1 MGLKISKYA
10 GIDIGSNAIRLLIM
24 FVYELENQP
33 TQYKKSSLVRVPIRL
48 GSDVFFNGEVSKK
61 NIDRMKDS
69 MQAFSLLLKAHGVDK
84 YRACAT
90 SAMREAKNGSD
101 VVALLKKETGISIEL
116 IDGEAEAHIIAQT
129 NLSDL
134 LNTKRNFLYVDV
146 GGGSTELNFY
156 SAGEF
161 LGTKSFRLGTVRL
174 LNDNNIQEET
184 KQMKEWILETT
195 RGFTGIS
202 LIGSGG
208 NINHIHKYSG
218 RKNSKPLTYAYLRSY
233 YNTVRSYTYNERIM
247 KMEMK
252 PDRADVIV
260 PATRIYLQAMKW
272 SNAKRVFV
280 PKIGLADGIVKGL
293 HNDSF
298 L

>member
-1 MGLKISKYA
+1 
-10 GIDIGSNAIRLLIM
+10 
-24 FVYELENQP
+24 
-33 TQYKKSSLVRVPIRL
+33 VRVPIRL
-48 GSDVFFNGEVSKK
+48 GSDVFFNSEVSKH
-61 NIDRMKDS
+61 NIERMKDS

-101 VVALLKKETGISIEL
+101 VVKLLKKETGISIEL
-116 IDGEAEAHIIAQT
+116 IDGEAEAHIIAQN

-161 LGTKSFRLGTVRL
+161 LGAKSFRLGTVRL
-174 LNDNNIQEET
+174 LNDKNIQEET
-184 KQMKEWILETT
+184 KRMKEWILETT
-195 RGFTGIS
+195 HGFTGIS

-233 YNTVRSYTYNERIM
+233 YNTVRSYTYN
-247 KMEMK
+247 
-252 PDRADVIV
+252 
-260 PATRIYLQAMKW
+260 
-272 SNAKRVFV
+272 
-280 PKIGLADGIVKGL
+280 
-293 HNDSF
+293 
-298 L
+298 